1 MRCPAASGSATYT
14 DASPCTWTR
23 KLCVSC
29 STVDSVVYIT
39 AQTNGLPNHCHNST
53 VNNNSASGSEW
64 TVTWNADMSGI
75 ENYADAD
82 FDTSAETDEV
92 LCDIQR
98 TSTSNLNAATTF
110 SGDDAVTA
118 GGLAI
123 TGTYI
128 YNALALG
135 NADAVEGELETLDVC
150 ASHPSPQGNHHYH
163 YWGACMHKS
172 RGHHSQTAVPDLCRD
187 ASGCLTSTN
196 TYMRDSVNTVN
207 TDYTYTAATYDTPI
221 GLAKDGHVIIG
232 PYMSTGSVWTCDDR
246 DVCNGATISGSYVY
260 VGSDTFPYMVGCW
273 GPGPSTHTYM
283 PTCTSTGCGTVVVS
297 TGAVEQISAAIAT
310 LAVAA
315 ALF

>member
-1 MRCPAASGSATYT
+1 M
-14 DASPCTWTR
+14 
-23 KLCVSC
+23 K
-29 STVDSVVYIT
+29 
-39 AQTNGLPNHCHNST
+39 ST
-53 VNNNSASGSEW
+53 VNNALPSDSEW
-64 TVTWNADMSGI
+64 TVTFNADMSGI
-75 ENYADAD
+75 ENYADNN
-82 FDTSAETDEV
+82 FYTSAETDEI

-98 TSTSNLNAATTF
+98 TSTSNLNAATSF
-110 SGDDAVTA
+110 SGDDVVTA

-135 NADAVEGELETLDVC
+135 NVDAVETELETTDVC

-172 RGHHSQTAVPDLCRD
+172 RGHHSQTYAPSLCRD
-187 ASGCLTSTN
+187 ASGCLEATKNYMMGSTDSTN
-196 TYMRDSVNTVN
+196 TIGTFD
-207 TDYTYTAATYDTPI
+207 TDNYDTPI

-232 PYMSTGSVWTCDDR
+232 PLKNPDPWTRWECDDR

-260 VGSDTFPYMVGCW
+260 VGSYTFPYMVGCW
-273 GPGPSTHTYM
+273 GPGPSTHIHM
-283 PTCTSTGCGTVVVS
+283 PTCTSSGCGTVGAPDVID
-297 TGAVEQISAAIAT
+297 GAVEQISAAIAT